1 MALSESLWL
10 DSDIVLDWLA
20 NRQPWDA
27 AATELIERS
36 VRGEWALWFS
46 PLTLANV
53 HYVYRKQAGA
63 AKAIVA
69 IHNLAKIGNIA
80 TMASGHVTQALASGH
95 GDFEDALQIACAGSL
110 PGLTAMITRNLADYA
125 CGSIPAMTAQSWLEQ
140 HPASQTI

>member
-1 MALSESLWL
+1 MGC
-10 DSDIVLDWLA
+10 
-20 NRQPWDA
+20 A

-36 VRGEWALWFS
+36 VRGEWTLWFS

-80 TMASGHVTQALASGH
+80 TMASDHVTQALASGQS
-95 GDFEDALQIACAGSL
+95 DFEDAMQIACASSV
-110 PGLTAMITRNLADYA
+110 PGLSFIITRNLPDYA
-125 CGSIPAMTAQSWLEQ
+125 HGSVPAMTAQSWLEQ
-140 HPASQTI
+140 SASPSDDFSVPQSKTRKR